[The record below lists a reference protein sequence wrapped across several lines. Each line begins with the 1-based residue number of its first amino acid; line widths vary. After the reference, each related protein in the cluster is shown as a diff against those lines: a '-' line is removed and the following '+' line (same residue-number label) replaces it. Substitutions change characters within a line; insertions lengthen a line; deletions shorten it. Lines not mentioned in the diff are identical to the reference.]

1 MPLGIRARSSRP
13 NDSSLVADPYE
24 RRGDAALRPRRLS
37 SRLSVAIAYVASLF
51 MTAMDNHIVNVMI
64 PTLSRTFHS
73 RLTSVQWTSV
83 GYVLSLAV
91 FIPASGWFGDRFGTK
106 RVFLVSLTLF
116 TLASA
121 ACGQAHSLVELVLF
135 RVIQGIGGG
144 MLTPVATS
152 MLYRT
157 YPPEQRARMTRV
169 LVAPVL
175 LGPILA
181 QPIGGFLVTHASWRW
196 AFYMNVPIGVAAL
209 VISALGLTE
218 HRETGRGAFDVPGF
232 VFSGGGLSALLY
244 AITQGSTKGWTSTSV
259 LVSAVLGITALGA
272 FVAIELRTE
281 RPLLDVRLLKDRLFR
296 ATNIVNSAN
305 TMAFGGL
312 LFLAPLFLQEAEG
325 QSAFDSGLTTFCTAF
340 GVMCASQT
348 IGRLYPRVGP
358 RRMTAVSQFSQAVML
373 ASFVFIGMGV
383 NLWLIRGM
391 LFLVGASN
399 SGSQIGLQTSMF
411 ATIHSSKTGSGAA
424 IFSAARQSAT
434 AIGISVFTLV
444 ITSVHRA
451 PLTAFHAAFLLAA
464 ALSVIAGVCALALIH
479 DADASATMRPKR
491 SLDDLAAQDQPA
503 D

>member
-1 MPLGIRARSSRP
+1 MPLGIRSNSSRAH
-13 NDSSLVADPYE
+13 NALLADEAPTMP
-24 RRGDAALRPRRLS
+24 GKALSATQRLS
-37 SRLSVAIAYVASLF
+37 PRATVAIAYVVSLF

-64 PTLSRTFHS
+64 PTLSRSFHS
-73 RLTSVQWTSV
+73 PLTSVQWTSI

-106 RVFLVSLTLF
+106 KIFLASLALF

-121 ACGQAHSLVELVLF
+121 ACGQAHSLGELVIF
-135 RVIQGIGGG
+135 RVVQGIGGG
-144 MLTPVATS
+144 MLTPVATA

-157 YPPEQRARMTRV
+157 YPPEQRARMTRL
-169 LVAPVL
+169 LVAPIL

-209 VISALGLTE
+209 IISALGLVE

-232 VFSGGGLSALLY
+232 ILSGGGLSALLY
-244 AITQGSTKGWTSTSV
+244 AISQGSTKGWTSPTVLLSGLLGLFALSV
-259 LVSAVLGITALGA
+259 
-272 FVAIELRTE
+272 FVVVELRKE
-281 RPLLDVRLLKDRLFR
+281 RPLLDVRLMHDRLFR

-348 IGRLYPRVGP
+348 IGRLYPRIGP
-358 RRMTAVSQFSQAVML
+358 RRMTAVSQFSQALML
-373 ASFVFIGMGV
+373 MSFLLIGTGV

-411 ATIHSSKTGSGAA
+411 ATIDSSRTGSGAA

-434 AIGISVFTLV
+434 AIGISIFTVV
-444 ITSVHRA
+444 ISSVHHSL
-451 PLTAFHAAFLLAA
+451 LTAFHAAFVVAA
-464 ALSVIAGVCALALIH
+464 GLSMIAGVCALTLIH
-479 DADASATMRPKR
+479 DSDAMATMRPAKQR
-491 SLDDLAAQDQPA
+491 GG
-503 D
+503 